1 MTYQKESFE
10 NLIERMETYL
20 SEKRY
25 VEARETIIDVEPVDI
40 AFIMESLPEDTI
52 PIVFRLLP
60 KELAAEVFVELE
72 ADSQEA
78 LIKGFSKSELKEVLD
93 ELYLD
98 DAVDIIEEMP
108 ANVVRRILAT
118 ADPETRTNI
127 NNILQYPEDSTGSIM
142 TTEYIDLKITMTV
155 EDALKKIRRVGQDME
170 TINVMYVV
178 DADRHLLGY
187 VSIRTL
193 LLADEN
199 DTMEELMDS
208 AVISAS
214 TLDDQEET
222 ARKFE
227 KYDFLTMPVVD
238 KENRLVGIVT
248 IDDALDVLVEET
260 TEDIEKMA
268 AITPSYKP
276 YLNTGILE
284 TVKSR
289 IPWLLLLMVSAT
301 FTGQIISSFEDA
313 LAAQTI
319 LTAYIPML
327 MDTGGNCGS
336 QASVTVIRGISLNEI
351 TMKDLAKVIWKEIRV
366 AVIVGAILAVCNFG
380 KLILV
385 DKMLF
390 HNPITIS
397 VAAVICLTLVF
408 TVFAA
413 KLVGCTLPILA
424 KALGF
429 DPAVM
434 ASPFIT
440 TIVDAISLL
449 IYFQFAQLLL
459 HL

>member
-72 ADSQEA
+72 ADSQED

-193 LLADEN
+193 LLADES

-366 AVIVGAILAVCNFG
+366 AVIVGAILAVCNFA